1 MAMEHDVI
9 IDEVVST
16 VRAVDSTALLDPKLV
31 QRLVQAVLTGID
43 EKQAREKQRRSDAR
57 IGEADAN
64 GEREGY

>member
-1 MAMEHDVI
+1 MDVI

-31 QRLVQAVLTGID
+31 QCLVQAVISGID
-43 EKQAREKQRRSDAR
+43 EKLARENRRRADAR

-64 GEREGY
+64 GGREGY

>member
-1 MAMEHDVI
+1 MDVV

-31 QRLVQAVLTGID
+31 QHLVQAVLAGID
-43 EKQAREKQRRSDAR
+43 EKLAHERRRRADAR